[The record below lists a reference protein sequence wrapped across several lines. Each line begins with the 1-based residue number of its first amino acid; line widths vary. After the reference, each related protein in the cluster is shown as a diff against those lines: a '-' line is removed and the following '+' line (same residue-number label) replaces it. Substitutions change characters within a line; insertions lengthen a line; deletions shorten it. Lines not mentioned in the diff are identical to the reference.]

1 MKEYEV
7 LQVDADAS
15 IEKMVQRLDNL
26 QKMVDTP
33 KVVAAAIN
41 SAARSTKK
49 ARSDGK

>member
-26 QKMVDTP
+26 QKMVD
-33 KVVAAAIN
+33 
-41 SAARSTKK
+41 K
-49 ARSDGK
+49 ANVD